1 MKTDV
6 SLPNSSGPPPMIH
19 ATACVDQPCQIGA
32 GTKIW
37 HYSHIMPGAVLGTS
51 CNIGQNVFIASGVR
65 LGNNVKVQ
73 NNVSLYE
80 GCILEDDV
88 FCGPSAVFTNV
99 SNSAERDRPQ
109 GSIRPDLRR
118 ARATIGANSTLV
130 APIRIGHDA
139 LISAGA
145 VATKDVVPYALMMG
159 VPARRVGWVGR
170 AGVPLVPCPEAGA
183 DIWICPESAER
194 YRQLDADR
202 LEPDRA
208 EHSQSAS

>member
-51 CNIGQNVFIASGVR
+51 CNIGQNVFIASGVQ

-99 SNSAERDRPQ
+99 RTPRSAIVRKGQYGQTYVER
-109 GSIRPDLRR
+109 G
-118 ARATIGANSTLV
+118 ATIGANSTLV

-139 LISAGA
+139 THFGRRGRHEGRRTVRSDDGSSGA
-145 VATKDVVPYALMMG
+145 
-159 VPARRVGWVGR
+159 ARRLGR
-170 AGVPLVPCPEAGA
+170 TSRSSACAVPGGRRRYLDLSGKRG
-183 DIWICPESAER
+183 R

-208 EHSQSAS
+208 EQFQSAS